1 MKMRGYL
8 ERLMTEI
15 SESMQVHSGGRLN
28 GGDKPR
34 LCWLGM
40 MAWGWRLVSTWQ
52 NSPSLGLQI
61 VRILTMQ
68 SGQQIG

>member
-34 LCWLGM
+34 
-40 MAWGWRLVSTWQ
+40 
-52 NSPSLGLQI
+52 
-61 VRILTMQ
+61 
-68 SGQQIG
+68 